1 MPFPPTSLSPCKP
14 RQRSGRP
21 PIIWWSR
28 RRDAAT
34 LPRARPLPVGR
45 GEPRCPVPFCFNC
58 LPTKQRPFGDKQSD
72 LKHAPPRAEPMIE
85 TGGSGNKNG
94 AVTVLQSLVMAP
106 RYCDQPS
113 KRPSRSQEAGQLS
126 ARGWNGRELSIRA
139 LDETN
144 WRGGARLSVR
154 VFASTLGAH
163 LGDRLWSTEHS
174 GIKRRIEW
182 SSDLLLLKLV

>member
-1 MPFPPTSLSPCKP
+1 VPRSILFQLLANEAPPVW
-14 RQRSGRP
+14 RQAVRP
-21 PIIWWSR
+21 E
-28 RRDAAT
+28 T
-34 LPRARPLPVGR
+34 
-45 GEPRCPVPFCFNC
+45 C
-58 LPTKQRPFGDKQSD
+58 
-72 LKHAPPRAEPMIE
+72 PPRAEPMIE

-113 KRPSRSQEAGQLS
+113 KRPSRRQEAGQLS
-126 ARGWNGRELSIRA
+126 ARGWSGRELSIRA

-154 VFASTLGAH
+154 VFASTLG
-163 LGDRLWSTEHS
+163 DRLWSTEHS

>member
-1 MPFPPTSLSPCKP
+1 
-14 RQRSGRP
+14 
-21 PIIWWSR
+21 
-28 RRDAAT
+28 
-34 LPRARPLPVGR
+34 
-45 GEPRCPVPFCFNC
+45 
-58 LPTKQRPFGDKQSD
+58 
-72 LKHAPPRAEPMIE
+72 MIE

-139 LDETN
+139 LDETIV
-144 WRGGARLSVR
+144 RGGARLSVR
-154 VFASTLGAH
+154 VIAQALGAH
-163 LGDRLWSTEHS
+163 PSDRLLWSTEHS